1 MRKELLPGLVLKII
15 CLIIVVVLL
24 RQFYLD
30 ILYFPDLF
38 GDLSLYE
45 SWGISEW
52 LINYQGGFVRRGLA
66 GEILYRLYQIH
77 PYPVPYLIIG
87 INVVC
92 LVGLT
97 SLCIILFR
105 RMNWPIWLLLFP
117 MFLYYRLY
125 GLGMGVLDSRRDCLM
140 LLLSFGLFIQYK
152 KYLIGGSIVYVWL
165 FSIVILLLHEGMLFP
180 IFPFLIL
187 HSFVINK
194 SSLINGIKKVVLL
207 WWPVTISLVAII
219 VWHGDEAKPALIWQ
233 SWIPCFQT
241 FSFADGLP
249 KLGIA
254 VKCLTYSATYNQHL
268 AFDITWRS
276 FFCGNIPIWPFN
288 IYLLTALYYL
298 FTRMNTIRHN
308 DLSLSKSRVQMSN
321 IFIIQLISV
330 LPMLGLIANDWFR
343 SVPYCCITTCFLC
356 YLFPERINVPSFI
369 DSVSVYIQRII
380 EKNPLLC
387 SQWFY
392 FIVLISL
399 PLCLHNARP
408 GGMFPFI
415 PIDIKSRLLEMII
428 G

>member
-1 MRKELLPGLVLKII
+1 MRKELLPGLVLKIT

-30 ILYFPDLF
+30 IKYFPDLF

-125 GLGMGVLDSRRDCLM
+125 GLEMGVLDSRRDCLM
-140 LLLSFGLFIQYK
+140 LLLSFGLFMQYR
-152 KYLIGGSIVYVWL
+152 KYLLGGGIIYVYLLSV
-165 FSIVILLLHEGMLFP
+165 VILLLHEGMLFP

-207 WWPVTISLVAII
+207 WWPVAISLAAII
-219 VWHGDEAKPALIWQ
+219 VWHGDEATPALIWQ
-233 SWIPCFQT
+233 SWLPCFQT
-241 FSFADGLP
+241 FSFTDGLP
-249 KLGIA
+249 KLGVA
-254 VKCLTYSATYNQHL
+254 VECLTYSASFNQHL
-268 AFDITWRS
+268 AFDTTWAS
-276 FFCGNIPIWPFN
+276 YFCGSIPIWPFN
-288 IYLLTALYYL
+288 IYLLMALYYL
-298 FTRMNTIRHN
+298 FTRMDAIRFN
-308 DLSLSKSRVQMSN
+308 GLSLNKSRIQMSN
-321 IFIIQLISV
+321 IFIIQLFFV
-330 LPMLGLIANDWFR
+330 LPMLGIIADDWYR
-343 SVPYCCITTCFLC
+343 TVPYCCISSCFLC

-369 DSVSVYIQRII
+369 DNVSIYIQKII

-387 SQWFY
+387 SQWAY

-399 PLCLHNARP
+399 PLCLYNARP
-408 GGMFPFI
+408 GGIFPFI
-415 PIDIKSRLLEMII
+415 PLDLKGRLLELII
-428 G
+428 S